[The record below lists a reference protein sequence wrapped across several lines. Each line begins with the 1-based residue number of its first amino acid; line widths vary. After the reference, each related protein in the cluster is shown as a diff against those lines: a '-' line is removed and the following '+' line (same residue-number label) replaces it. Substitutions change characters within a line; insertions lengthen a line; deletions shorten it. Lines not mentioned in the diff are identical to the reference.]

1 MDMMRLL
8 LTITLA
14 CLLPIGGLAGPLTPT
29 GETQSYVGIVLHS
42 KHVNPQTLEAESL
55 NDNTPGLTFGR
66 RFQLEMDGTEAFLE
80 AGVFYN
86 SYKEVSPVFLTGYTL
101 RAIDFGGSE
110 LRIGAFTGIGYYKEL
125 GQVLNK
131 NYGMPFYK
139 GFIPLAGA
147 SVIYR
152 IDDHEL
158 RMTTVPAED
167 LDLILNFSYTYAF

>member
-1 MDMMRLL
+1 MIRFF

-14 CLLPIGGLAGPLTPT
+14 FFLPIGSMANPFTPT
-29 GETQSYVGIVLHS
+29 GNAQRYVGFVLHS
-42 KHVNPQTLEAESL
+42 SHVNPQTLQAERL
-55 NDNTPGLTFGR
+55 NDNTSGLTFGR
-66 RFQLEMDGTEAFLE
+66 RFQLEMDGAEAFLE

-86 SYKEVSPVFLTGYTL
+86 SYEEVSPVFLAGYTL

-125 GQVLNK
+125 GQILHENH
-131 NYGMPFYK
+131 GIPFYK
-139 GFIPLAGA
+139 GFIPLVGA

-167 LDLILNFSYTYAF
+167 LDLILNFSYTYSF